1 MTIVKERE
9 AFTLRSYSSVR
20 WLLVIVGAI
29 FAAVAIELFLLPN
42 NIIDG
47 GIIGISLILNR
58 ITSINFGLLVFLLNI
73 PFLYIGYKHLGKS
86 FFVYSLLGIIGLA
99 ATEAILHQFH
109 FAPITDTPLLA
120 TIFGGL
126 LLGIGV
132 GIVIRNGGA
141 MDGTEILS
149 LLITKRL
156 PFTVGECVL
165 VFNIF
170 VFAWAV
176 FVFGIENAMYS
187 VLTYYVAAKAIDTVV
202 EGLDST
208 KAVMIVSSHYDEL
221 TNILTQRLGKGVT
234 RLKGQGGYEGDEKDV
249 LYVVVKRM
257 EIMQLKKA
265 IYAVDKHA
273 FFTIINA
280 HESRGSTFKRKD
292 DH

>member
-1 MTIVKERE
+1 MVY
-9 AFTLRSYSSVR
+9 FSLR
-20 WLLVIVGAI
+20 WLFVLIGAI

-47 GIIGISLILNR
+47 GIIGISLILNQLS
-58 ITSINFGLLVFLLNI
+58 SINFGLLVFIINL
-73 PFLYIGYKHLGKS
+73 PFLYIGYKHLGKG
-86 FFVYSLLGIIGLA
+86 FFIYSLLGIVGLA
-99 ATEAILHQFH
+99 VTEAILHQFH

-149 LLITKRL
+149 LIITKRL

-165 VFNIF
+165 VFNLF
-170 VFAWAV
+170 VFAWAA

-202 EGLDST
+202 EGLDAT
-208 KAVMIVSSHYDEL
+208 KAVMIVSSHYEEL
-221 TNILTQRLGKGVT
+221 TTIITQRLGKGVT
-234 RLKGQGGYEGDEKDV
+234 RLKAQGGYEGDKKDV

-257 EIMQLKKA
+257 EIIQLKKA

-273 FFTIINA
+273 FFTIIDA
-280 HESRGSTFKRKD
+280 HESRGSTFKQKE